1 MNGGIARLHYRLGAT
16 LAWWGWNWGAAQ
28 ALRDAVGADPRCAEA
43 YFGLGEALA
52 RRGEWYAAS
61 RAYREAARLRP
72 ADVEVQGSLALALGR
87 AGRWDDAVQALRRLA
102 HLRPLQAEVHV
113 LVGAIQRLKL
123 KRPAESIRAYRWA
136 IRLELGPAGTRFPL
150 AEALLGARA
159 WEAAL
164 NAFAAAKR
172 LEPAAVPATA
182 ARETGRS
189 VLHHHP
195 GGPVAVPLANRARQ
209 AAPAGGLR
217 EAWRALRRAVLARR
231 RRLARGVR
239 LIAGAASEAEA
250 APLLHCYKQSLP
262 ASSDRPGPTARRTG
276 RTAAPPAA
284 RRLA

>member
-1 MNGGIARLHYRLGAT
+1 MNGGIARLHCRLGAT

-52 RRGEWYAAS
+52 RRGEWSAAS
-61 RAYREAARLRP
+61 HAYREAARLRP

-123 KRPAESIRAYRWA
+123 KRPAEAIRAYRWA
-136 IRLELGPAGTRFPL
+136 IRLELGPAGTRFTL
-150 AEALLGARA
+150 AEALLGAQA
-159 WEAAL
+159 WEAAM

-172 LEPAAVPATA
+172 LEPAAVPAAA
-182 ARETGRS
+182 AREPGQS

-195 GGPVAVPLANRARQ
+195 GGPVAVPIANQARLLA
-209 AAPAGGLR
+209 PSGGLR
-217 EAWRALRRAVLARR
+217 EAWRAFLKAVLARR
-231 RRLARGVR
+231 RRLTRGVR
-239 LIAGAASEAEA
+239 LIARTAGEAER

-262 ASSDRPGPTARRTG
+262 ASGERPGRAAHKTARH
-276 RTAAPPAA
+276 AAPPAA